1 MGMSMPEQKDPTN
14 PERITSRV
22 HGVMQDHSSSTLYVR
37 ELPAYVADEKPSAGG
52 QDRGASPLEYVLMG
66 LCA

>member
-1 MGMSMPEQKDPTN
+1 MTEQQDPTN
-14 PERITSRV
+14 LERITSRV
-22 HGVMQDHSSSTLYVR
+22 HGVMQDHASSTLHVR
-37 ELPAYVADEKPSAGG
+37 KLPPYVADEKPSAGG